1 MRTDLSDEQVARRGR
16 VGWGAVSQARDGE
29 DVVRVERRDSLGKE
43 DADGISRWLLFGNV
57 AETKSLPSWKTSPSF
72 NHYPIGLMPGDP

>member
-29 DVVRVERRDSLGKE
+29 DGVRVEKRDSLGRE
-43 DADGISRWLLFGNV
+43 DEDSISRYFDVWEWCHEKLVYG
-57 AETKSLPSWKTSPSF
+57 
-72 NHYPIGLMPGDP
+72 PINPTLQP